1 MHPKKQHGCGLGPN
15 KLLARW
21 VLSERLAE
29 RINANTTPA
38 FPATPQVPRLVARI
52 AELEERLYSS
62 EAGDRS
68 LGEDG
73 GLLDRFG
80 GLLRKAQQG
89 LDAGIAY
96 V

>member
-1 MHPKKQHGCGLGPN
+1 
-15 KLLARW
+15 
-21 VLSERLAE
+21 
-29 RINANTTPA
+29 
-38 FPATPQVPRLVARI
+38 
-52 AELEERLYSS
+52 LEEKLYAA
-62 EAGDRS
+62 EGGGGGVD
-68 LGEDG
+68 DG